1 MKQILN
7 RMTRYFRVLSLMLSG
22 KAGLSRRL
30 SHYPGT
36 ARFVAPWWRGRWA
49 PSDPDNWYYR
59 YDDDDD
65 DYIPGSVWYCRKT
78 FKNWRGDIDI
88 LKPRA
93 TRG

>member
-7 RMTRYFRVLSLMLSG
+7 RITRFFKMLSWM
-22 KAGLSRRL
+22 LSRERSRARRF

-49 PSDPDNWYYR
+49 PTDPDDWYYR
-59 YDDDDD
+59 YDEED

-78 FKNWRGDIDI
+78 FRNWRGEVDIH
-88 LKPRA
+88 KPQA